1 MELKEYFEN
10 TAGTGILATADK
22 NGNVNTA
29 LYARPHFM
37 DNGLIALIMNDR
49 LSHANLQKNPHAA
62 YMFIESGPKKQG
74 KRLYLKKVKEEENS
88 ELIDSLRRRYSGSED
103 HGDRKKFLVYF
114 SVEKELPLVGSG
126 S

>member
-1 MELKEYFEN
+1 
-10 TAGTGILATADK
+10 
-22 NGNVNTA
+22 
-29 LYARPHFM
+29 M
-37 DNGLIALIMNDR
+37 DDGSIALIMNDR
-49 LSHANLQKNPHAA
+49 LSHANLQTNPHAA

-114 SVEKELPLVGSG
+114 AIEKELPLVGSG